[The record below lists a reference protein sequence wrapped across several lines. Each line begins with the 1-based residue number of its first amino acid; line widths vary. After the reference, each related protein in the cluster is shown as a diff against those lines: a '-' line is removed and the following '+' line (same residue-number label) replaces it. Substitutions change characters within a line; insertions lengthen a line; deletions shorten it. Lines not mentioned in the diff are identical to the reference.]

1 MATHL
6 HARSRLT
13 FLWLGILLVTA
24 TAVLLQQLRPEPDG
38 AAADDAEVDVASID
52 MQGEMMGK
60 LTVAAKSF
68 APTLHSSQLL
78 SNASPLEE
86 GTVTDQLA
94 YAVLVGAVED
104 WNVGAERARDIV
116 LDETAADAISAR
128 VLREDVV
135 AALEERASG
144 TAGSVSDET
153 LARIESKL
161 GFFARLLGT
170 DATDEATALLA
181 VVVVIGLWY
190 FTVFVCGIIALV
202 VLGAF
207 ALHGK
212 VIPRFEPAPTTN
224 ASLVLGETFLL
235 WITAFLACTVGAAVL
250 SETFGEAIGSTGSL
264 SLSIL
269 AMALSL
275 VVLAYPLRRGLAFS
289 ELQRLIGLHKGDGVI
304 KESLYGIVC
313 YLSAVPILVV
323 GLVIFWVLTM
333 LSEFLFGK
341 PPTPSHPAVEM
352 LRGAG
357 TMEVVLLFVLASV
370 TAPIVEEIGFRGMLY
385 GHLRSITTP
394 QIRLASMLVAA
405 LVSSFIFAVIHP
417 QGVLFVPALGGL
429 AVGFCLYREVRGSL
443 IAPMVAHG
451 INNAVTLALGVTL
464 MS

>member
-52 MQGEMMGK
+52 MQGEMIGK

-128 VLREDVV
+128 VLRDDVV

-304 KESLYGIVC
+304 KESLF
-313 YLSAVPILVV
+313 